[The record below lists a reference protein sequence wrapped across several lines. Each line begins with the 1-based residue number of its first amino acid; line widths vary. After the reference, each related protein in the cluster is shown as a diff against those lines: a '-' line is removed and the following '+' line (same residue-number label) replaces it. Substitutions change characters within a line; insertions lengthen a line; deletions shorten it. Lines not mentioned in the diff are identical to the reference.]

1 MRHVVILGLLFLA
14 GPVLGQE
21 SRQVVLEKDKPA
33 IPVVQEPAVKPMWM
47 SAARELRH
55 LVAQPTDAL
64 RAGID
69 PGTPLRDALDTIARL
84 ISKGPHAVPI
94 HIDYAL
100 FKDTYNEETA
110 MVDQRKVGLP
120 ALPKGQSVVLDASLR
135 QLLKQAGATY
145 LIQGNRIVIV
155 PDTLRFD
162 DELWA
167 DALRVSLQADKLPLN
182 DALEQLSDASGI
194 SIVVDPAV
202 GEKATAPLNAALVNV
217 PVTTAV
223 RVLANMADL
232 KPVVMDK
239 VLYVT
244 TKDRAKEL
252 IEGGEAEQLPMLA
265 RIMGPA

>member
-1 MRHVVILGLLFLA
+1 MRHVMILGLLFLA

-21 SRQVVLEKDKPA
+21 SRQVALEKDKPA
-33 IPVVQEPAVKPMWM
+33 IPAIQEPAVKPMRT
-47 SAARELRH
+47 SAARELRQ

-64 RAGID
+64 RGGID

-84 ISKGPHAVPI
+84 ISKGPNAVPI
-94 HIDYAL
+94 HIDYVF
-100 FKDTYNEETA
+100 FKGYFNDEPDI
-110 MVDQRKVGLP
+110 VDQKKVGLP
-120 ALPKGQSVVLDASLR
+120 SLPKGQSVTLDASLR
-135 QLLKQAGATY
+135 QLLRPIAATY

-155 PDTLRFD
+155 PDKLQFHDRSC
-162 DELWA
+162 A

-182 DALEQLSDASGI
+182 DALEQLSENSGI

-202 GEKATAPLNAALVNV
+202 GEKATMPLNAVLVNV

-232 KPVVMDK
+232 KPVVMDN

-244 TKDRAKEL
+244 TKDKAKEL
-252 IEGGEAEQLPMLA
+252 IEGGEAEQLPIIS
-265 RIMGPA
+265 RISGPA